1 MNRFFILF
9 FLIIA
14 VMVSV
19 SFSEN
24 MPAINSGLAGHWKF
38 DELSQNS
45 KTIPDASGTGNH
57 GLVQGQVL
65 VDGIIGSALEFA
77 GYDQIV
83 EVGNLNL
90 KAPATVAFWV
100 KTNDVF
106 HERMLFSQME
116 GTENLAG
123 ALRFDGTQIEL
134 WDGSNWLVLIDHHIR
149 INKWLHIAVVF
160 DENGKTSG
168 FLNGERQ
175 HLVRCGFDFSSV
187 KAAIGSKFLGKSG
200 NVFIGKMDDF
210 RIYRKALSG
219 NEINSLYVY
228 R

>member
-1 MNRFFILF
+1 MNKFFMLF
-9 FLIIA
+9 LFIIVA
-14 VMVSV
+14 SVSV

-24 MPAINSGLAGHWKF
+24 RPAIDSDLVGHWKF

-45 KTIPDASGTGNH
+45 ETTPDASGNGHH
-57 GLVQGQVL
+57 GRIHGQSLVK
-65 VDGIIGSALEFA
+65 GIIGSAMEFE

-83 EVGNLNL
+83 EIGNLNL
-90 KAPATVAFWV
+90 NAPATVAFWV

-116 GTENLAG
+116 GTENQAG
-123 ALRFDGTQIEL
+123 VLRFDGTQIEV
-134 WDGSNWLVLIDHHIR
+134 WDGSNWLVLIDHYIR

-160 DENGKTSG
+160 NENGKTSG

-175 HLVRCGFDFSSV
+175 HLVRCGFDFSNV
-187 KAAIGSKFLGKSG
+187 KAAIGSKFHGKSG
-200 NVFIGKMDDF
+200 NVFTGKMDDF

-219 NEINSLYVY
+219 NEINSLYVH

>member
-1 MNRFFILF
+1 MNKFFMLF
-9 FLIIA
+9 LFIIVA
-14 VMVSV
+14 SARV

-24 MPAINSGLAGHWKF
+24 KPALDSDLVGHWKF

-45 KTIPDASGTGNH
+45 KTIPDASGNGHH
-57 GLVQGQVL
+57 GLVHGQVL

-106 HERMLFSQME
+106 HERMLFSQIE
-116 GTENLAG
+116 GTENQAG
-123 ALRFDGTQIEL
+123 ALRFDGTQIEV

-149 INKWLHIAVVF
+149 INKWLYIAVVF
-160 DENGKTSG
+160 DEKGKTSS

-175 HLVRCGFDFSSV
+175 HLVRCGFEFRSV